1 MPEEVSVNAPDE
13 SVMTLESSSL
23 GSSAF
28 GAATFLSRGLRWG
41 LVTGAVIGGLGGR
54 LAMLVLR
61 LTSDGSL
68 HGVKTNDGF
77 VIGRFSRETLFL
89 VVFAAQLGAVGGL
102 VYLLIREWL
111 PRNWRAAAFGVL
123 CATMVGAA
131 IISPDGADFTLL
143 SPLWLAIAMFVLIP
157 AAYGAVVSVL
167 VERSIRLG
175 HVRQG
180 GWRWLAL
187 LPLGLLIVFP
197 LFALVGIVVFAVAI
211 YANRSGRAAELWRS
225 GPVTWLGRLA
235 VAMGFL
241 LSGVT
246 LVRDVSEVLS

>member
-123 CATMVGAA
+123 CATVVGRRHH
-131 IISPDGADFTLL
+131 L
-143 SPLWLAIAMFVLIP
+143 SR
-157 AAYGAVVSVL
+157 
-167 VERSIRLG
+167 RS
-175 HVRQG
+175 
-180 GWRWLAL
+180 
-187 LPLGLLIVFP
+187 
-197 LFALVGIVVFAVAI
+197 
-211 YANRSGRAAELWRS
+211 
-225 GPVTWLGRLA
+225 
-235 VAMGFL
+235 
-241 LSGVT
+241 
-246 LVRDVSEVLS
+246 